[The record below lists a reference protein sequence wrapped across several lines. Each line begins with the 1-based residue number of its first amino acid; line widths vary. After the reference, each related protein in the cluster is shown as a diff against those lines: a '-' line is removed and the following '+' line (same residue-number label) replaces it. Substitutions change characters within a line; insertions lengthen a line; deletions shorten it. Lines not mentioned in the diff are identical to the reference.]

1 MAGCLNFYLQSHSC
15 MDLSPVERPPRG
27 NYLGTARSGHY
38 VVIVNQSGYTP
49 DMLQDIVSQ
58 AIPLKIMISRIR

>member
-1 MAGCLNFYLQSHSC
+1 